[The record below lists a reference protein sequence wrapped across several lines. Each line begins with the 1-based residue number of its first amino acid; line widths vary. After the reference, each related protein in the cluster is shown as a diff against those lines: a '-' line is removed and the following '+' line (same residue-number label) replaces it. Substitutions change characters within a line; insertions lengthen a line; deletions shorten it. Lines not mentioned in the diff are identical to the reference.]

1 MGYART
7 IGFSQGLTGKRAIS
21 SSDEMAL
28 FGVLK
33 LPASRLPEKRPITR
47 DLWDDVGASGGE
59 VRELRELLAKEA
71 LAFLHSAE
79 NGNGNLSCQ

>member
-1 MGYART
+1 VVSKEFQLAASARLEWP
-7 IGFSQGLTGKRAIS
+7 FSMS
-21 SSDEMAL
+21 EM
-28 FGVLK
+28 
-33 LPASRLPEKRPITR
+33 SRLTR
-47 DLWDDVGASGGE
+47 TGQNCISGSDLWADVGASGGQ